1 MIIVNQSH
9 IYIYIYIIYIYI
21 IIIIFLKCPFQCGVA
36 LDTVGVITPYRQQ
49 VWLLRQQLRQHNMT
63 DVEVNTIDQYQGR
76 DKDLIIMSFVKSQ
89 IFQSDHKVS
98 YVERVKSYLSF
109 FIVVF

>member
-1 MIIVNQSH
+1 
-9 IYIYIYIIYIYI
+9 
-21 IIIIFLKCPFQCGVA
+21 
-36 LDTVGVITPYRQQ
+36 
-49 VWLLRQQLRQHNMT
+49 MT

-98 YVERVKSYLSF
+98 LVYPSLLWYFEICTSELPNC
-109 FIVVF
+109 